1 MNYKDIPDFIVRFV
15 IILLLFAVLFLNVIE
30 ISNFVNSRVK
40 MLSLSSKDSNPSYD
54 SLNLTYCKYYS
65 LFPGSTIDR
74 NNLYFVF
81 IYFILVILF
90 WLNKIINIIFNYNTS
105 LSNEIKILFYKTYFN
120 NDIYKNYND
129 EYNFINGLRIFILV
143 AFAFHSFIFYN
154 EYNQANNEDMEIHKR
169 LVAIDSNIIDNI
181 DCDLI
186 NSHDTSKGKYITEE
200 TLGEHLKKEDNAY
213 LKSEVN
219 TDKYLKICI
228 SIILT
233 NKHLNIAN
241 KTIDVKK
248 LCSSPECIY
257 SILENNVEDIFPENI
272 SDHIDLIKRVVN
284 SVGNESIQETH
295 ITAITT
301 KYTSIRDNLI
311 KNYYYINNQKASQV
325 INYKFKL
332 ITIVLLSIFFATF
345 GLVYFLIYDIKWINK
360 QFSMDGLPLPFDYFL
375 SNYFKKIIIYLTA
388 IISIYIA
395 FVINF

>member
-1 MNYKDIPDFIVRFV
+1 MNFKDILEIFVRFV
-15 IILLLFAVLFLNVIE
+15 IILLLFALLFLNVIE

-40 MLSLSSKDSNPSYD
+40 MLSLSSKESNPSYD

-65 LFPGSTIDR
+65 LFEGSTIDK

-90 WLNKIINIIFNYNTS
+90 WVNYIINKFNNKS
-105 LSNEIKILFYKTYFN
+105 LSNEIKILFYNTRFN
-120 NDIYKNYND
+120 NDIYKNYNN
-129 EYNFINGLRIFILV
+129 EYNFINGLRIFILI
-143 AFAFHSFIFYN
+143 AFVFHSYIFYN
-154 EYNQANNEDMEIHKR
+154 EYNKSNNEDMEIHKR
-169 LVAIDSNIIDNI
+169 LNVIDSKINDNI

-186 NSHDTSKGKYITEE
+186 NSHDISKKIYITKES
-200 TLGEHLKKEDNAY
+200 LGEHLKKEDNAD
-213 LKSEVN
+213 LKSKVN

-233 NKHLNIAN
+233 NKYYNIAN

-248 LCSSPECIY
+248 LCSSPKCIY
-257 SILENNVEDIFPENI
+257 SILENNVKDIFPDDITE
-272 SDHIDLIKRVVN
+272 HIDLIN
-284 SVGNESIQETH
+284 DAISSVGGYANIEEGHRT
-295 ITAITT
+295 TITT
-301 KYTSIRDNLI
+301 NYNEIRDNLI
-311 KNYYYINNQKASQV
+311 ESYNYINNQKASQV
-325 INYKFKL
+325 IYYKFKL

-345 GLVYFLIYDIKWINK
+345 GLAYFLIYDITWINK
-360 QFSMDGLPLPFDYFL
+360 QFSMNGLPLPFDYFL